1 MSDIQPLKEDV
12 VHAGTIEDPIPQKLI
27 FVKKDSTGAK
37 KVYTLGMGGTTG
49 GSDVNVSNASDTVVG
64 IVKLTDDATL
74 DAPAATGYT
83 ALTPNGAKVAIETA
97 KGEIVDGIQDTVNG
111 ALDDAIDDA
120 LADGGKLDNA
130 IDEAIQD
137 KIESGEIGAGSG
149 EASTLVVKPESFYF
163 SSEARDY
170 YSY

>member
-27 FVKKDSTGAK
+27 FVKKGADGTK

-49 GSDVNVSNASDTVVG
+49 SSDVNVSNASDTVVG

-120 LADGGKLDNA
+120 LTRWG
-130 IDEAIQD
+130 
-137 KIESGEIGAGSG
+137 
-149 EASTLVVKPESFYF
+149 
-163 SSEARDY
+163 
-170 YSY
+170 